1 MSRTT
6 SIILSAILVVLA
18 VLLFT
23 VWRNVMDEYGAYVA
37 IGFALLAVFLSVAPS
52 RSAGPDDKR
61 PD

>member
-6 SIILSAILVVLA
+6 SIIISAFLLVLA

-23 VWRNVMDEYGAYVA
+23 VWRDVMDEYGAYIA
-37 IGFALLAVFLSVAPS
+37 IGFAVLAVFLSVAPS
-52 RSAGPDDKR
+52 RSPPEDKR